1 MNGVALEPRIAQLRP
16 LQVMEVKVGVDEGNF
31 GPCGMPSRE
40 AVTIAALVETLPPI
54 AKAIRAT
61 AVLMGGRSEELSS
74 NSIAER
80 AGRRNAQT
88 FLRSPTFAGIATPQ
102 ARGRPLHRHDIPGTL
117 YESHSIL
124 NEDIM
129 RVAKWGNSLA
139 VRLPKRLVDA
149 LSLKAGDELA
159 IVDGTRQHLALAKD
173 QRRKQALD
181 NMRAR
186 RWKLPADYR
195 FDREEANSR

>member
-1 MNGVALEPRIAQLRP
+1 
-16 LQVMEVKVGVDEGNF
+16 
-31 GPCGMPSRE
+31 
-40 AVTIAALVETLPPI
+40 
-54 AKAIRAT
+54 
-61 AVLMGGRSEELSS
+61 
-74 NSIAER
+74 
-80 AGRRNAQT
+80 
-88 FLRSPTFAGIATPQ
+88 
-102 ARGRPLHRHDIPGTL
+102 
-117 YESHSIL
+117 
-124 NEDIM
+124 M

-149 LSLKAGDELA
+149 LSLKAGDELE

-186 RWKLPADYR
+186 RWELPADYR